1 MNQSTSP
8 HSLYNRQDY
17 SERSDRTIFGLNA
30 PLCIEILKM
39 YHLKGPF
46 YIEIRKMYRLEGLLE
61 NFLIHLELFRNGT
74 FH

>member
-30 PLCIEILKM
+30 PLRIEILKI
-39 YHLKGPF
+39 YHLKGSF
-46 YIEIRKMYRLEGLLE
+46 YIEIREMYRLEGSLE
-61 NFLIHLELFRNGT
+61 NFRVHLELFLNGT